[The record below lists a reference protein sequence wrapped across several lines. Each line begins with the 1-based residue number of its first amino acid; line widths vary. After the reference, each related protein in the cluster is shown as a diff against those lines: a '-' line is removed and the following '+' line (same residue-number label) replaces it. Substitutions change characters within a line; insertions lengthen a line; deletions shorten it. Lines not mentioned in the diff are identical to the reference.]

1 MGAIAAY
8 FTMRLL
14 LVIIGL
20 FFLLVSGAAGSTDF
34 SGTWVLDLRSSP
46 ALRNRY

>member
-1 MGAIAAY
+1 MRAIAAY
-8 FTMRLL
+8 FTIRLL

-20 FFLLVSGAAGSTDF
+20 FFLLVSGAAGSTDLAGPGCLIF
-34 SGTWVLDLRSSP
+34 ALP

>member
-8 FTMRLL
+8 FTIRLL

-20 FFLLVSGAAGSTDF
+20 FFLLVSDDYCSRI
-34 SGTWVLDLRSSP
+34 SGWGKDAHLNWHSQN
-46 ALRNRY
+46 NR